1 MTNIFANSMSY
12 GYIEL
17 AALLP
22 NGKMV
27 RGHYVRKG
35 DYTGISGWRRRFLN
49 TNVFGSVGIYMEPN
63 NNSPFILPMHF
74 DIDCP
79 DDLEAARRSALTL
92 CEMLMDRIRLSQ
104 DNLDIAFSGHKG
116 FHISVAPEIF
126 RAFHSPYTLG
136 LYRRMA
142 RRARDA
148 GVCHIDESI
157 YTRKRIWR
165 ILLSRHSK
173 SGLFKIPLSYEEL
186 RDISIDGIKKLAANP
201 RPEDSLA
208 RHQVCEEAVEW
219 YRRALAVS
227 AKLDGGSRGQV
238 STTKPFRDGW
248 RMPPCIKAIQEVTLP
263 DGIRHQT
270 YLSLARFYRY
280 IGMHPDEIHE
290 QIEALDG
297 RHPIRDPDYIER
309 TVAWASDHS
318 GFPGCD
324 DESLRQ
330 YCRPEKCFYAK
341 LKNNRKHSAKASGE

>member
-1 MTNIFANSMSY
+1 MTNTLANSMSY

-27 RGHYVRKG
+27 RGHYVRKE
-35 DYTGISGWRRRFLN
+35 DFAAISAWRERYNN
-49 TNVFGSVGIYMEPN
+49 TDVFSSVGFYEEPD
-63 NNSPFILPMHF
+63 NNSACILPMHF

-79 DDLEAARRSALTL
+79 DDLEAARRSTLTL
-92 CEMLMDRIRLSQ
+92 GEMLVDRIRLLQ

-116 FHISVAPEIF
+116 FHISVAAEIF

-165 ILLSRHSK
+165 LALSRHSK

-186 RDISIDGIKKLAANP
+186 RDIGIDGIKALAANP

-208 RHQVCEEAVEW
+208 RHQVCEEAAEW

-238 STTKPFRDGW
+238 STTRRFRDGW
-248 RMPPCIKAIQEVTLP
+248 RMPPCIKAIQEATLP
-263 DGIRHQT
+263 DGMRHQA
-270 YLSLARFYRY
+270 YLSLARFYRF
-280 IGMHPDEIHE
+280 IAMHPSEVQE
-290 QIEALDG
+290 RIEALD
-297 RHPIRDPDYIER
+297 RRNPIRDPDYIPR
-309 TVAWASDHS
+309 TIGWACTHP
-318 GFPGCD
+318 GFAGCD

-330 YCRPEKCFYAK
+330 HCRPEKCFYAK
-341 LKNNRKHSAKASGE
+341 LKKNDKGR